1 MNFKHDICRITIS
14 CFLIYKIIMKNI
26 FFNKLKSIF
35 TFKTTKHIL
44 NGCAGDI
51 LIEEATDYPIQSS
64 KTGFDNHETITLDN
78 IVNYLSSLP
87 IWKKYNQKHSA
98 KSTIGMAD
106 LAIKPKQV
114 KTLLKHNKDSVKLDK
129 QFSNVNKETTDDSYQ
144 SESSKTSNKDDDQN
158 QFKQDCSVPL
168 IDDVLD
174 LAKQEQKQKENNP
187 NPISSNLI
195 SAVDTKN
202 LISENDGNQ
211 STDISVVLPT
221 VSDSATFSVVETNQ
235 YKHVLQEFSQRI
247 AKMAKDTI
255 VPLTFNH
262 PFFEIS
268 YEKNPHFHFKD
279 IQAISDS
286 GLYELQE
293 TKELVSFPLFFYP
306 VFTHES
312 TGQVELNQTQE
323 TNEIYENHV
332 ATTVN
337 EVNVVKK
344 IKFLLE
350 EDLDKDDYLESCL
363 GGQIGLIYVDKEI
376 IRQKY
381 KVKRITKKIHDEL
394 VDEAK
399 KLIKQL
405 NQQ

>member
-1 MNFKHDICRITIS
+1 
-14 CFLIYKIIMKNI
+14 MKNI

-35 TFKTTKHIL
+35 TFKTTEHIL
-44 NGCAGDI
+44 NGCAGDV
-51 LIEEATDYPIQSS
+51 LIEEETTDYPIPSS

-78 IVNYLSSLP
+78 IVNYLSNLP
-87 IWKKYNQKHSA
+87 IWKKYNQKHSS
-98 KSTIGMAD
+98 KSTIGMDD
-106 LAIKPKQV
+106 LAIKPKQT
-114 KTLLKHNKDSVKLDK
+114 KTLLKYNKKCNDDSTKLNK
-129 QFSNVNKETTDDSYQ
+129 QFITVNQDTTVDVYHSELSKQQDTFNHEDDNPTQ
-144 SESSKTSNKDDDQN
+144 S
-158 QFKQDCSVPL
+158 KQDHSVPL
-168 IDDVLD
+168 INDVLD
-174 LAKQEQKQKENNP
+174 LAKQEQKQKENTH

-195 SAVDTKN
+195 NTVEATGTISKNDDTQSN
-202 LISENDGNQ
+202 YNGNTIS
-211 STDISVVLPT
+211 IL
-221 VSDSATFSVVETNQ
+221 DSNQ
-235 YKHVLQEFSQRI
+235 YEHVLQEFTQRI
-247 AKMAKDTI
+247 AKIAEMAKDTI

-268 YEKNPHFHFKD
+268 YEKNPHFHFQD
-279 IQAISDS
+279 IQEISDS

-306 VFTHES
+306 IFT
-312 TGQVELNQTQE
+312 T
-323 TNEIYENHV
+323 EINKDN
-332 ATTVN
+332 TVN
-337 EVNVVKK
+337 ETDTTKR

-350 EDLDKDDYLESCL
+350 DDLDKDDYLESCL

-394 VDEAK
+394 VDEVK

>member
-1 MNFKHDICRITIS
+1 
-14 CFLIYKIIMKNI
+14 MKNI

-35 TFKTTKHIL
+35 TFKTTEHIL
-44 NGCAGDI
+44 NGCAGDV
-51 LIEEATDYPIQSS
+51 LIEEETTDYPIPSS
-64 KTGFDNHETITLDN
+64 KTGFDNHETITLNN
-78 IVNYLSSLP
+78 IVNYLSNLP
-87 IWKKYNQKHSA
+87 IWKKYNQKHSS
-98 KSTIGMAD
+98 KSTIGMDD
-106 LAIKPKQV
+106 LAIKPKQT
-114 KTLLKHNKDSVKLDK
+114 KTLLKYNKKCNDDSTKLNK
-129 QFSNVNKETTDDSYQ
+129 QFITVNQDTTVDVYHSELSKQQDTFNHEDDNPTQ
-144 SESSKTSNKDDDQN
+144 S
-158 QFKQDCSVPL
+158 KQDHSVPL
-168 IDDVLD
+168 INDVLD
-174 LAKQEQKQKENNP
+174 LAKQEQKENAS
-187 NPISSNLI
+187 NPISANFINTVEATDTI
-195 SAVDTKN
+195 SKN
-202 LISENDGNQ
+202 DNTQ
-211 STDISVVLPT
+211 STDSSVVLPT
-221 VSDSATFSVVETNQ
+221 TVDGSITSVIEINQ
-235 YKHVLQEFSQRI
+235 YEHILQEFTQRI
-247 AKMAKDTI
+247 AKIAKDTI

-268 YEKNPHFHFKD
+268 YEKNSHFHFKD

-337 EVNVVKK
+337 VVNEVKK

>member
-87 IWKKYNQKHSA
+87 IWKKYNQKHSIKA
-98 KSTIGMAD
+98 TIGMAD
-106 LAIKPKQV
+106 LAIKPKQL
-114 KTLLKHNKDSVKLDK
+114 KTSLKHNKDSVQLDK
-129 QFSNVNKETTDDSYQ
+129 QFSKVNKETIDDSYQ
-144 SESSKTSNKDDDQN
+144 SELSKISNKDDNHN
-158 QFKQDCSVPL
+158 QFKQDLSVTL
-168 IDDVLD
+168 VTDVLD

-187 NPISSNLI
+187 NLISSNLI
-195 SAVDTKN
+195 STVDTKS

-211 STDISVVLPT
+211 STDKTAVTSI
-221 VSDSATFSVVETNQ
+221 VETNQ
-235 YKHVLQEFSQRI
+235 YEHVFQEFAQRI
-247 AKMAKDTI
+247 AKMAEDTI
-255 VPLTFNH
+255 IPLTFNH

-268 YEKNPHFHFKD
+268 YEKNSHFHFKD

-323 TNEIYENHV
+323 TNEIYV

-337 EVNVVKK
+337 EVNVIQTTHEVNVVKK

>member
-129 QFSNVNKETTDDSYQ
+129 QFSNVNKKTTDDSYQ